1 MSYSPRILA
10 RCLSAAVSKAGAPA
24 LAAVVLLTPLPA
36 SAAKK
41 ETVVGPKDPP
51 IVMELNE
58 GRMVRLKEPAASVFI
73 ANPDIADV
81 SVKSQRLVYIFG
93 TAPGETTLFAVD
105 EEDDVIASMTVKVS
119 HNISALNANLE
130 RILPDSNIEAVSL
143 EGGILLS
150 GEVGNATQSENARRI
165 ATRFLGED
173 EDLINQLDV
182 ISPNQIN
189 LRVRIAE
196 VSRKVINQFGIN
208 WDAAFTGSSRF
219 LFGLATGSA
228 VIADSRAGSFTISP
242 TTGRNFLTRG
252 NGASSLFL
260 QSKAGNFDVNGL
272 IDLLADD
279 GLVTVL
285 AEPNL
290 TALAGETATFL
301 AGGEFP
307 IPISQDGNSISIEFK
322 KFGVSLAFTPTLVGE
337 DRISMRVAPEV
348 SQLTNAGAVV
358 LQNIRI
364 PALAT
369 RRAETT
375 IELGSGQ
382 AFAIAGLLL
391 ENTQHNFDQIPGL
404 SDLPILGPLFDSE
417 RFERSESELVI
428 IVTPYIVKPARSPAV
443 IAAPTDPYVNTMKPA
458 SQDDLADLRFQPQ
471 TIPLNPAAGKPGRP
485 IQPSGFLVE

>member
-1 MSYSPRILA
+1 MIYSPRIPA
-10 RCLSAAVSKAGAPA
+10 RCLPAALSKAGALA
-24 LAAVVLLTPLPA
+24 LAAVLLTPLPA
-36 SAAKK
+36 SAANK

-51 IVMELNE
+51 VVMELNE

-93 TAPGETTLFAVD
+93 TTPGETTLFAVD
-105 EEDDVIASMTVKVS
+105 EEDDVIASMTVKVR

-130 RILPDSNIEAVSL
+130 RILPNSNIEAVSL

-165 ATRFLGED
+165 ATRFLGEN

-208 WDAAFTGSSRF
+208 WDAAFTGSSNF

-228 VIADSRAGSFTISP
+228 IIADSRAGAFTISP
-242 TTGRNFLTRG
+242 PTGRNFLTRG
-252 NGASSLFL
+252 NGTSSLFA
-260 QSKAGNFDVNGL
+260 QSTAGNFDVNGL
-272 IDLLADD
+272 VDLLADD

-307 IPISQDGNSISIEFK
+307 IPIAQDGNSIAIEFK

-391 ENTQHNFDQIPGL
+391 ENSQHNYDQIPGL

-417 RFERSESELVI
+417 RFERSETELVI

-443 IAAPTDPYVNTMKPA
+443 VAAPTDPYINTKKPA
-458 SQDDLADLRFQPQ
+458 SPDDLADLRFQPQ
-471 TIPLNPAAGKPGRP
+471 TIPLNPAAGKPGQP
-485 IQPSGFLVE
+485 VQPSGFLVE